1 MGIAVSIFT
10 FILIFDWSWLRGPLQ
25 SYVSKKTQRTFTI
38 SDLDVKLGLRPTIIL
53 ENLVFGNADW
63 GRPEP
68 MATAK
73 KLEFSVSLRDL
84 FEGRILLPRVALTDA
99 RIVMEQLKD
108 ERKNWILSDPS
119 DTSPSRFRIGA
130 MSVNIGH
137 LEYFDYGIPFAIT
150 VDASTFDPEVLKKV
164 IDAEA
169 KPENARYSARF
180 KFVGKYRDATF
191 SGNALTGEVVSFQ
204 ETGVPFPLKGNL
216 IAGTTEL
223 DVEGTVTDAANLSGI
238 DVGLHIA
245 GQTMANLYPFLLLPL
260 PASPPYDLRG
270 HLILKGNEYT
280 LENLDG
286 KIGSSDVQGRAAYV
300 KREPR
305 PLLTA
310 ELHSKLINMS
320 DLGPLVGVKT
330 KESLGKPKATQSA
343 TGTKAEA
350 ATAERQQNGERILPA
365 GSFEGSRLQAIDA
378 EVTLE
383 AKKLKAP
390 TNVPFENMRAALKLH
405 DAVLKLDPLEFG
417 FAGGQIISHITLD
430 ARQPII
436 KASIQTNMR
445 HLQLNHLVPENP
457 KVAKAVGNVGGQI
470 DLRGAGNS
478 IADMAAKSDGKLS
491 AVLTGGHISNLL
503 DALSGLNGGKALQVL
518 VRGDQDIAVRC
529 GGVAFDVK
537 AGKGTAS
544 VFVVDT
550 EQTQITGVGGFD
562 SEKESLDMKI
572 EPKPKKP
579 GILSLRTPIRVSGS
593 FRNPEMALEKGPLA
607 LRGGAALVLG
617 LINPLAALIPLIE
630 TGPGVD
636 TDCKNVLL
644 PTRSRE

>member
-365 GSFEGSRLQAIDA
+365 GSFEGSRLQVIDA

-562 SEKESLDMKI
+562 FEKESLDMKI